1 MKLFVKTK
9 DKKYPIYFS
18 VNSHINIKKILIK
31 NNINPKKLIVVY
43 DKNVPKNITNKFK
56 HTLKEGENVLE
67 VVLQVIYVPLLRVFI
82 KGD

>member
-31 NNINPKKLIVVY
+31 NNINPEKLMVVY

-56 HTLKEGENVLE
+56 
-67 VVLQVIYVPLLRVFI
+67 F
-82 KGD
+82 

>member
-9 DKKYPIYFS
+9 DKKYPIYFG

-31 NNINPKKLIVVY
+31 NKINPKKLMVVY

-56 HTLKEGENVLE
+56 HTLNLVK
-67 VVLQVIYVPLLRVFI
+67 IYSLGLMSVKR
-82 KGD
+82 

>member
-18 VNSHINIKKILIK
+18 LNSHINIKKILIK

-56 HTLKEGENVLE
+56 NTLKEGENIFLGLSVS
-67 VVLQVIYVPLLRVFI
+67 
-82 KGD
+82 